1 MVNALPHLDDTR
13 AVDFVATRIRSFAE
27 YQYSSG
33 LH

>member
-1 MVNALPHLDDTR
+1 MRSLTDDTC